1 MKELTIRKVYISVK
15 GMIQQINEILVELKF
30 SPLDYAADRAAFAA
44 KVIAKFSKR
53 NGFCPEQCAE
63 EVSRELDR
71 IYEDAK
77 SVSVESTVM
86 PDHLRTGDYVG
97 IIIGG
102 ILIWGLVA
110 ISPKTL
116 SVEISSPYE
125 GKRLSSEI
133 ELLAPRIWTEMP
145 CEGSEANDEGKKKA
159 VSLLTE
165 LYYSYIE
172 NHS

>member
-1 MKELTIRKVYISVK
+1 
-15 GMIQQINEILVELKF
+15 MIQQLNEILAEVEF
-30 SPLDYAADRAAFAA
+30 NPLDYAADRESIAA
-44 KVIAKFSKR
+44 KVIAIYSKR
-53 NGFCPEQCAE
+53 NGFPAEQCTD
-63 EVSRELDR
+63 EVRRELDR

-77 SVSVESTVM
+77 SVSVETTIM
-86 PDHLRTGDYVG
+86 PDFLRTGDHIG
-97 IIIGG
+97 IVIGG
-102 ILIWGLVA
+102 ILIWGLVS

-133 ELLAPRIWTEMP
+133 EMLAPRIWTESP
-145 CEGSEANDEGKKKA
+145 HEGSEANDEGREKA